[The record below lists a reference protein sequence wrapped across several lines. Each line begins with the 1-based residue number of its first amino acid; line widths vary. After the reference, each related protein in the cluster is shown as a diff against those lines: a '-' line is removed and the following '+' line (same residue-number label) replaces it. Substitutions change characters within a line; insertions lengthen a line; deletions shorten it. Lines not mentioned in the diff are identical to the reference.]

1 MRVYLDTCSLQRPLD
16 SKTNPRIHLES
27 EAILAFLG
35 FCEAGTVQLISSEVL
50 SFEISRVPD
59 EIRRVYALEVMA
71 ISSSHVETSDLVVER
86 ARAFQKTGIQPLDAL
101 HLSSAVTARADFFC
115 TCDDKLLR
123 RARSAETGQTRVV
136 SPLELIEEMDQWLSS

>member
-16 SKTNPRIHLES
+16 SRSNPRIHLES

-35 FCEAGTVQLISSEVL
+35 LCEAGTVQLVSSEVL

-71 ISSSHVETSDLVVER
+71 TASSHVETSDVVAER
-86 ARAFQKTGIQPLDAL
+86 ARVFQKAGIQPLDAL
-101 HLSSAVTARADFFC
+101 HLSSAVTAEADFFC